1 MAISSNYRNGSDAI
15 SVLNPDGSGKP
26 AALPVFAAMSPAYT
40 ERFEAHVTFPGSMTR
55 RLGGEGNMKTPPKD
69 LAELQCALLC
79 EEVQIPGMTLS
90 NKELN
95 LGNWQFYRNTNIGF
109 LGNEINITFYTDAN
123 WELRHVFES
132 WMDHCVSATSKEV
145 AWPDDSFGEILVN
158 QLDKQ
163 GKIRAQWQLMECTPK
178 VLNLVPLA
186 MGAVSIAR
194 TTLIISSAYWKS
206 RAIDVNLNKR
216 EL

>member
-1 MAISSNYRNGSDAI
+1 MAVDSNYQNGSDAI

-40 ERFEAHVTFPGSMTR
+40 ERFEAHVTFPGSMTASINE
-55 RLGGEGNMKTPPKD
+55 LGYGDKSLTEM
-69 LAELQCALLC
+69 QCALLC

-109 LGNEINITFYTDAN
+109 LGNEINITFYTDSE
-123 WELRHVFES
+123 WKLRHVFEK
-132 WMDHCVSATSKEV
+132 WMDHCVSANSKQV

-206 RAIDVNLNKR
+206 RAIDVDLNKR

>member
-1 MAISSNYRNGSDAI
+1 MAIDGNYQNGSDAI

-40 ERFEAHVTFPGSMTR
+40 ERFEAHVKFPGSMLESINE
-55 RLGGEGNMKTPPKD
+55 LGYGDKKLVEM
-69 LAELQCALLC
+69 QCALLC

-109 LGNEINITFYTDAN
+109 LGNEINITFYTDAE
-123 WELRHVFES
+123 WQLRHVFEK

-163 GKIRAQWQLMECTPK
+163 GKIKAQWQLMECTPK

-206 RAIDVNLNKR
+206 RAIDVELNKR

>member
-1 MAISSNYRNGSDAI
+1 MAVDSNYQNGSDAI

-40 ERFEAHVTFPGSMTR
+40 ERFEAHVTFPGSMTASINE
-55 RLGGEGNMKTPPKD
+55 LGYGDKSLTEM
-69 LAELQCALLC
+69 QCALLC

-109 LGNEINITFYTDAN
+109 LGNEINITFYTDAE
-123 WELRHVFES
+123 WQLRHVFEK
-132 WMDHCVSATSKEV
+132 WMDHCVSANSKQV

>member
-1 MAISSNYRNGSDAI
+1 MAVDSNYQNGSDAI

-40 ERFEAHVTFPGSMTR
+40 ERFEAHVTFPGSMTDSINE
-55 RLGGEGNMKTPPKD
+55 LGYGDKSLTEM
-69 LAELQCALLC
+69 QCALLC

-109 LGNEINITFYTDAN
+109 LGNEINITFYTDAE
-123 WELRHVFES
+123 WQLRHVFEK
-132 WMDHCVSATSKEV
+132 WMDHCVSANSKQV

-158 QLDKQ
+158 QLDKE

>member
-1 MAISSNYRNGSDAI
+1 MAVDSNYQNGSDAI

-40 ERFEAHVTFPGSMTR
+40 ERFEAHVTFPGSMTASINE
-55 RLGGEGNMKTPPKD
+55 LGYGDKNLTEM
-69 LAELQCALLC
+69 QCALLC

-109 LGNEINITFYTDAN
+109 LGNEINITFYTDAE
-123 WELRHVFES
+123 WQLRHVFEK
-132 WMDHCVSATSKEV
+132 WMDHCVSANSKQV

>member
-1 MAISSNYRNGSDAI
+1 MFDECPKWHSIDFNDKTQGRDDA
-15 SVLNPDGSGKP
+15 
-26 AALPVFAAMSPAYT
+26 
-40 ERFEAHVTFPGSMTR
+40 
-55 RLGGEGNMKTPPKD
+55 
-69 LAELQCALLC
+69 LQ
-79 EEVQIPGMTLS
+79 
-90 NKELN
+90 
-95 LGNWQFYRNTNIGF
+95 
-109 LGNEINITFYTDAN
+109 
-123 WELRHVFES
+123 
-132 WMDHCVSATSKEV
+132 
-145 AWPDDSFGEILVN
+145 ILVN

>member
-1 MAISSNYRNGSDAI
+1 MAIDSNYKNGDVALST
-15 SVLNPDGSGKP
+15 LNADGTGRP
-26 AALPVFAAMSPAYT
+26 AALQAFSALSPAYT
-40 ERFEAHVTFPGSMTR
+40 ERFEAHVKFPTSMVRELNELGYGSQ
-55 RLGGEGNMKTPPKD
+55 GD
-69 LAELQCALLC
+69 AELEAALLC

-109 LGNEINITFYTDAN
+109 LGNEINITFYCDAE
-123 WELRHVFES
+123 WSLRHVFEK

-145 AWPDDSFGEILVN
+145 AWPDDTFGEILVN
-158 QLDKQ
+158 QLDKE
-163 GKIRAQWQLMECTPK
+163 GRIRAQWQLMECTPK

-206 RAIDVNLNKR
+206 RAIDVDLNKR

>member
-1 MAISSNYRNGSDAI
+1 MAIEGNYQNGDIALST
-15 SVLNPDGSGKP
+15 LNPDSTGRP

-40 ERFEAHVTFPGSMTR
+40 ERFEAHVTFPTSMSQSIND
-55 RLGGEGNMKTPPKD
+55 LGYGDKGLTEM
-69 LAELQCALLC
+69 QCALLC

-109 LGNEINITFYTDAN
+109 LGNEINITFYTDAE
-123 WELRHVFES
+123 WQLRHVFEK
-132 WMDHCVSATSKEV
+132 WMDHCVSANSKEV

-158 QLDKQ
+158 QLDKE

-206 RAIDVNLNKR
+206 RAIDVELNKR

>member
-1 MAISSNYRNGSDAI
+1 MAVDSNYQNGSDAI

-40 ERFEAHVTFPGSMTR
+40 ERFEAHVTFPGSMTASINE
-55 RLGGEGNMKTPPKD
+55 LGYGDKSLTEM
-69 LAELQCALLC
+69 QCALLC

-109 LGNEINITFYTDAN
+109 LGNEINITFYTDAE
-123 WELRHVFES
+123 WQLRHVFEK
-132 WMDHCVSATSKEV
+132 WMDHCVSANSKQV

-206 RAIDVNLNKR
+206 RAIDVDLNKR